1 MVALENAYSIEV
13 WLLVALALTE
23 HCYLVLSIGGIS
35 GTSVLGISEDGK
47 FFSGI
52 SFQCS
57 SPFDI
62 GNKIKIG
69 DIEGEVME
77 IGIFRTKVLTSQ
89 NLLIQIPNFNFSS
102 KDLSHMLDYHVE
114 VQKISIKNLSV
125 STF

>member
-1 MVALENAYSIEV
+1 MAASSTGFDIS
-13 WLLVALALTE
+13 LLS
-23 HCYLVLSIGGIS
+23 CFINWS
-35 GTSVLGISEDGK
+35 GALGISEVGN

-57 SPFDI
+57 SPFEI
-62 GNKIKIG
+62 ENKIKIG

-77 IGIFRTKVLTSQ
+77 IGIFRIKVLTSQ

-102 KDLSHMLDYHVE
+102 KDLLHMLDYHAE